1 MYMCNIIIIVLYNRD
16 YLQHVI
22 LSAQIGTRVMRRQ
35 ISTYNKLYRE
45 LSNQVVSINM
55 IRFA

>member
-35 ISTYNKLYRE
+35 SATYDKIYIE
-45 LSNQVVSINM
+45 LSNQVAPINYD
-55 IRFA
+55 